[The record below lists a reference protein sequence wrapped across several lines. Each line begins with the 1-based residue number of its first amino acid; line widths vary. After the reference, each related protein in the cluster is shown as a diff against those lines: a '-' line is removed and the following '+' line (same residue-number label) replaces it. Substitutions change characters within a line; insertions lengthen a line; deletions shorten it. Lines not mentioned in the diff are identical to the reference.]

1 MPDPMDDY
9 RNLQNQ
15 NLTDENRE
23 MRRVLNLLKERYT
36 FQEQDEAA
44 INKALERKES

>member
-15 NLTDENRE
+15 TLTDENRE
-23 MRRVLNLLKERYT
+23 MRRVLNLLKERYIFDT
-36 FQEQDEAA
+36 DDEAA
-44 INKALERKES
+44 INKALERKEQ